1 MVCPVELTSFDGAF
15 LVVEVNGITDSKSG
29 RSAISHPELP
39 TVASVILHHL
49 FEVERALSIHVYDIR
64 WLDDSTFDGKPWGAS
79 LPCAYTQ
86 LTGTPSAN
94 NEDEVSDALSRAL

>member
-1 MVCPVELTSFDGAF
+1 MVCPVKSTSFDAAF

-49 FEVERALSIHVYDIR
+49 FEVERTLSIR
-64 WLDDSTFDGKPWGAS
+64 GDGRPLIK
-79 LPCAYTQ
+79 LPGSV
-86 LTGTPSAN
+86 GTCENVLQAN
-94 NEDEVSDALSRAL
+94 CLLLALAFILCKSII